1 MYTNVSSTGE
11 KKTMS
16 TNYPSL
22 GDFLLIPSSKETKSK
37 QVETGS
43 FTLMKNAILVNMHE
57 I

>member
-22 GDFLLIPSSKETKSK
+22 SDFLLIPSSKETKSK